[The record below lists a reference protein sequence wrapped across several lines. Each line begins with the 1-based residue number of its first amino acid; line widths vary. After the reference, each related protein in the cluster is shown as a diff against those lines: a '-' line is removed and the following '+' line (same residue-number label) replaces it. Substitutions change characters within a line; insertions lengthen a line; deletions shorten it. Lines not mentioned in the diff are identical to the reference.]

1 MDGPPAFGQS
11 IRDVAAG
18 LRDNAP
24 SHTLLNR
31 AEARIDD
38 LGRRLHGFGYVRNLE
53 MADCFTAALR
63 ELAAS
68 HVLPEEERGEAVEQ
82 AVAQLAAAAAHA
94 AEGVLPAPP

>member
-1 MDGPPAFGQS
+1 MDGPPAFGEA

-31 AEARIDD
+31 AEARIDG

-53 MADCFTAALR
+53 IADCFTAALR

-68 HVLPEEERGEAVEQ
+68 HVLPDAERGEAVDQ

-94 AEGVLPAPP
+94 DQGVLPAPP

>member
-1 MDGPPAFGQS
+1 MDGPPSFGEA

-18 LRDNAP
+18 LRDDAP
-24 SHTLLNR
+24 SHTRLNR

-38 LGRRLHGFGYVRNLE
+38 LGRRLHGFGYVRNME
-53 MADCFTAALR
+53 IADCFTAALR

-68 HVLPEEERGEAVEQ
+68 HVLPEEERGEAVQE

-94 AEGVLPAPP
+94 EEGVLPATP